1 MMLTSLQSVVDQ
13 VAASETYKDLNF
25 EVQIDTDAG
34 KENLLLSAEDPPNFY
49 DWDVK
54 LNATDAT
61 LTLKNGIE
69 L

>member
-1 MMLTSLQSVVDQ
+1 MMLTSLQAVVDQ
-13 VAASETYKDLNF
+13 VAASETYKDLDF
-25 EVQIDTDAG
+25 EVQVDVDAG
-34 KENLLLSAEDPPNFY
+34 KENFLWSAQEPPNFY

-61 LTLKNGIE
+61 LTLKDGIE